1 MAIYSLG
8 ILHCWGHFAG
18 AVCKSN
24 YILTWEAKPIS
35 SSSSLTGDNTHRRE
49 STGCCVSGM
58 LSSSEAGE
66 AGISREIG
74 EVGQLQ

>member
-8 ILHCWGHFAG
+8 ILHCWGCFAG

-24 YILTWEAKPIS
+24 FFFTWEAKPVS
-35 SSSSLTGDNTHRRE
+35 SSSSLIGDNRNTRE
-49 STGCCVSGM
+49 MTGCCLSGT
-58 LSSSEAGE
+58 LSSSEEGE
-66 AGISREIG
+66 TGISREIG